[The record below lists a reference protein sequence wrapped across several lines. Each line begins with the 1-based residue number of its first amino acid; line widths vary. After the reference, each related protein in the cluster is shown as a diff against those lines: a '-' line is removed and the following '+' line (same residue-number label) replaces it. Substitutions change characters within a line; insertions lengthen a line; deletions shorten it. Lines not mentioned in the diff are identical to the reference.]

1 MAQQTTVTY
10 LDDID
15 GTKAAETV
23 PFALDGAKYEIDLSA
38 KNAKVLRKAF
48 GEFIGAARP
57 VRSTAISAGRTPT
70 AARASRKSATSAGRA
85 DKDQVAAIR
94 AWAAENNI
102 AIAARGRIAADVK
115 AQYAAAQA

>member
-57 VRSTAISAGRTPT
+57 VRASVIAAGRTT
-70 AARASRKSATSAGRA
+70 ATARGSRKATAVGRA
-85 DKDQVAAIR
+85 DKGEVAAIR
-94 AWAAENNI
+94 AWAAANNI
-102 AIAARGRIAADVK
+102 TIAARGRIAADVK
-115 AQYAAAQA
+115 AQYAAAQG